1 MAHVRLVRGGLYLAL
16 SCLAATAVHAS
27 DPWSVVREVLGSTRD
42 IIVFDGLDRGPTRST
57 AGEAPLVGDWLV
69 RHSLSDPSSMNPY
82 TASDAAVS
90 EIHAYIF
97 EALLNQS
104 PEPPFRS
111 RGHLAVDYP
120 TISEDKL
127 SYRFELR
134 DNVTFADGTPLTSAD
149 VLFSLKVILHP
160 EVLAASLRNYYSSL
174 ADARVDGDHAITI
187 SCKEPY
193 FRNDLMLGGFK
204 IIPRHFYDPDDLLAD
219 IALADF
225 VDGTWAEGAHAE
237 GARSF
242 AERFNRDFSRRVLG
256 SGPYQLVNPDEDM
269 VTQQKVVLTRDDD
282 YWGRGLDG
290 IPQAGYVERIVFKI
304 INNTDAAFIE
314 LTNGD
319 LDYHDLS
326 SLEFKEKSWDPAFQ
340 KSFMKAIR
348 YRGGFTYIGWNNAHP
363 LFADRRVRRAM
374 TMLTDRQGMI
384 ENLLFGLGEPVIGPI
399 HKFRPEYNQSLEPY
413 PYDPDRAID
422 LLYEAGWDDHDEDGI
437 LDKQIDGKLVP
448 FSFEILVNSGN
459 QLRKDIALV
468 VQAELADIGVD
479 CQVRELDWSIFLQ
492 RADTQEFDA
501 IVLGW
506 TGNVRFPPD
515 AYQIWHSSQAE
526 GQGSNFITFRNDEAD
541 EILESYRREFDPTR
555 RVALY
560 QRLQEILHEEQPYTF
575 LWKQR
580 LATSYARRFQGVNWY
595 PGADRGS
602 IGEITMEWWVRTPE
616 RVYR

>member
-1 MAHVRLVRGGLYLAL
+1 MADIRMNKRLISLAL
-16 SCLAATAVHAS
+16 VLLATAALAAS
-27 DPWSVVREVLGSTRD
+27 DPWSAVREILGSTRE
-42 IIVFDGLDRGPTRST
+42 IIVFDGVEQGQTRSEAT
-57 AGEAPLVGDWLV
+57 EAPLVGDWLV

-82 TASDAAVS
+82 TASDASVS

-97 EALLNQS
+97 ESLLNQS
-104 PEPPFRS
+104 PEPPFAS
-111 RGHLAVDYP
+111 RGHLAAAYP
-120 TISEDKL
+120 SISEDKL

-134 DNVTFADGTPLTSAD
+134 SNAAFADGVPVTSAD

-174 ADARVDGDHAITI
+174 ADAVVDGDHAITI

-204 IIPRHFYDPDDLLAD
+204 VIPRHFYDPEDLLAD
-219 IALADF
+219 IDVADF
-225 VDGTWAEGAHAE
+225 IDGSWAEGSQAE
-237 GARSF
+237 KARLF
-242 AERFNRDFSRRVLG
+242 AERFNRDFSRQVLG
-256 SGPYQLVNPDEDM
+256 SGPYQLVDPDADM

-282 YWGRGLDG
+282 YWGREVDE

-319 LDYHDLS
+319 LDYYDLQ

-340 KSFMKAIR
+340 KRFMKAIR
-348 YRGGFTYIGWNNAHP
+348 YRGGYTYIGWNNAHP
-363 LFADRRVRRAM
+363 LFADRRVRQAM
-374 TMLTDRQGMI
+374 TLLTDRQGMI

-399 HKFRPEYNQSLEPY
+399 HKFRPEYNRNLEPY
-413 PYDPDRAID
+413 PYDPDAAID
-422 LLYEAGWDDHDEDGI
+422 LLYEAGWDDADEDGI
-437 LDKQIDGKLVP
+437 LDKMIDGELVP
-448 FSFEILVNSGN
+448 FQFEILVNSGN

-468 VQAELADIGVD
+468 VQAELADIGID

-526 GQGSNFITFRNDEAD
+526 GQGSNFITFTSAEAD
-541 EILESYRREFDPTR
+541 EILEAYRREFDPQK

-580 LATSYARRFQGVNWY
+580 LATSYSRRFRGVNWY

-602 IGEITMEWWVRTPE
+602 IGEITMEWWVRPPE
-616 RVYR
+616 RQYR